1 MVKSELNDLILI
13 HPPLQEELVCP
24 CCNTTANIQGTTV
37 FQGIHTLWIF
47 TCPACGKKIFNT
59 IPTGHDLLF
68 PTSFDEKGTCIKTE
82 GTTSAWLVRPLIEAI
97 VKNNGYE
104 IKIEKEPFEQK
115 EEAIILNCLDSCFG
129 HAFSKLWNA
138 SILKEKYPEK
148 LLIVFVPKSMRWL
161 VPDNV
166 AEVWSF
172 DASGSALEKYL
183 RNLDDEVKQNLFPR
197 FEKVWLS
204 KAYTHLD
211 LSKIDLRAMLRTNR
225 FQLENFSK
233 LPTRITFILRE
244 DRFWH
249 RHPFE
254 YFLYKVFVKLNL
266 SKRPFIWRQNQL
278 IKKTARLVKK
288 ELNTI
293 SFFAAGLG
301 RTGELSP
308 LIKDQRKETLTPADE
323 KDWCELYSMSQIV
336 IGIHGSNMLI
346 PTALSAG
353 FIEILPRDKIRH
365 IAEDTLIDRPSRYT
379 LFLGRHVDHFSSPE
393 IIAKHAVSLVRDF
406 SYIYR
411 NTEEL
416 TDHG

>member
-1 MVKSELNDLILI
+1 MVKSGLEDLIMI
-13 HPPLQEELVCP
+13 HPPSQEDLVCP
-24 CCNTTANIQGTTV
+24 CCDTTNKVEGTLV
-37 FQGIHTLWIF
+37 FQGIHTLHTF
-47 TCPACGKKIFNT
+47 LCSACGKKIFNT

-68 PTSFDEKGTCIKTE
+68 PTSFDETGSCVKADGDAN
-82 GTTSAWLVRPLIEAI
+82 SWLVRPLIEG
-97 VKNNGYE
+97 VVQNKRNE
-104 IKIEKEPFEQK
+104 VKIEKEIFEVRR
-115 EEAIILNCLDSCFG
+115 EVIILNCLDNCFG

-148 LLIVFVPKSMRWL
+148 LLIVFVSKSMRWL
-161 VPDNV
+161 VPDNIG
-166 AEVWSF
+166 EVWSF
-172 DASGSALEKYL
+172 DVSGSILKKFFT
-183 RNLDDEVKQNLFPR
+183 NLDHEVKKNLLTR

-204 KAYTHLD
+204 KAYTHLNLNKVD
-211 LSKIDLRAMLRTNR
+211 LGSMLRTNR

-233 LPTRITFILRE
+233 LPTRLTFILRE

-254 YFLYKVFVKLNL
+254 YFLFKVFVKLKL
-266 SKRPFIWRQNQL
+266 SKRLFMWRQNQL
-278 IKKTARLVKK
+278 INKTAHRVNK
-288 ELNTI
+288 ELNAI

-301 RTGELSP
+301 RTGKLSS
-308 LIKDQRKETLTPADE
+308 LINDQRKINLTPADE
-323 KDWCELYSMSQIV
+323 KDWCQLYSTSQIV
-336 IGIHGSNMLI
+336 VGIHGSNMLI

-365 IAEDTLIDRPSRYT
+365 IAEDTLIDRSSRYT

-393 IIAKHAVSLVRDF
+393 IIAKHAISMVRNF

-416 TDHG
+416 TDYG